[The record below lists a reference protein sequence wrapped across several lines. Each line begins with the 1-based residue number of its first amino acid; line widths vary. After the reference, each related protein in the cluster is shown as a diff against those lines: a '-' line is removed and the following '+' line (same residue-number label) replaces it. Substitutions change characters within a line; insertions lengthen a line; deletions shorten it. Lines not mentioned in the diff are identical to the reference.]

1 MNQDEHQKILKI
13 SQIESHREHAEKL
26 ALSLSY
32 DDVLLVPALSDINSR
47 DDVDTKVRIT
57 PRLTLS
63 IPIISSNMDTVTGVE
78 MAVEIAKLGGLGI
91 LPRFDGVETQADKVA
106 QVKKAGRV
114 VGAAVGVKDGY
125 VDRASALIKAG
136 VDVLVL
142 DVAHGHM
149 TKSLEAVSMLKH
161 AFNDVELICGNIA
174 TYEGARDLFNAGAD
188 CVKVGVG
195 PGSICTTR
203 IMSGSGVP
211 QISAVLHAAKA
222 AREAGK
228 TIICDGGTKTP
239 GDIAKGLAAGSSAV
253 MIGSMLAGTDEA
265 PGEVIEVQ
273 KKHTKEAYLL
283 GLKLFEIE
291 IREGKAQKFKRY
303 NGSTSKAE
311 KHSQVSKD
319 STDKSN
325 SYVEYVEGV
334 EAMVPYK
341 GPVSSVVTRIM
352 AGIRSGMSYTGS
364 RTIEEFWENAE
375 FVRITAQGVKESN
388 AHDVHTL

>member
-1 MNQDEHQKILKI
+1 MDQENQQKKLKI
-13 SQIESHREHAEKL
+13 SQIDSHREHAEKL
-26 ALSLSY
+26 FLSLSY
-32 DDVLLVPALSDINSR
+32 DDVLLVPTLSDINSR
-47 DDVDTKVRIT
+47 DDVVTETQIT
-57 PRLTLS
+57 PKIKLS

-78 MAVEIAKLGGLGI
+78 MALEIAKLGGLGI
-91 LPRFDGVETQADKVA
+91 LPRFDDIETQAVKVE
-106 QVKKAGRV
+106 QVKRYGGL
-114 VGAAVGVKDGY
+114 VGAAVGVKEGFI
-125 VDRASALIKAG
+125 DRASRLVKAG

-149 TKSLEAVSMLKH
+149 TKVLEATSLLKH
-161 AFNDVELICGNIA
+161 AFNDVELICGNVA
-174 TYEGARDLFNAGAD
+174 TYEGAMDLFNAGAD
-188 CVKVGVG
+188 SVKVGVG

-222 AREAGK
+222 AREVGK

-239 GDIAKGLAAGSSAV
+239 GDVAKGLAAGASAV
-253 MIGSMLAGTDEA
+253 MIGSMLAGTNEA
-265 PGEVIEVQ
+265 PGEIISVQ
-273 KKHTKEAYLL
+273 KKHTKEAYLF
-283 GLKLFEIE
+283 GIKFFELE
-291 IREGKAQKFKRY
+291 IREGLPQKFKRY

-311 KHSQVSKD
+311 KHSQVKKD
-319 STDKSN
+319 ASDKSG
-325 SYVEYVEGV
+325 SYTEYVEGV

-341 GPVSSVVTRIM
+341 GPVESVVKRIM
-352 AGIRSGMSYTGS
+352 AGVRSGMSYSGS